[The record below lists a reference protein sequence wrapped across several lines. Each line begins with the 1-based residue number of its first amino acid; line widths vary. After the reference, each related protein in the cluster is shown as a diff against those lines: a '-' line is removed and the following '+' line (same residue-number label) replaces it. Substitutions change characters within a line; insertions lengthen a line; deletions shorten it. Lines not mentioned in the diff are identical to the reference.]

1 MAGAPNDVSYKT
13 NTQMPN
19 ISIHCFP
26 KDIAVWPKW
35 TRFDRQNRGDFTLQC
50 RRPSAP
56 KAPVT
61 KTCQLKGMLIKE
73 PVPTPHTIVRHPLR
87 LTFRKPR
94 MMNSLLLFI

>member
-1 MAGAPNDVSYKT
+1 MAGAPNDVSYKI

-50 RRPSAP
+50 RRPYAP

-61 KTCQLKGMLIKE
+61 NTCRWSNQEKITNEFSSTIAFVFAISEETEEQLA
-73 PVPTPHTIVRHPLR
+73 VTSR
-87 LTFRKPR
+87 
-94 MMNSLLLFI
+94 